1 MALTKTYT
9 KSPCALDSL
18 IQAIQQD
25 AAITVALDLTTTS
38 LLGNQL
44 TVGFKADLS
53 DWSEVDALV
62 TAHDGV
68 ALPQNST
75 QVVTGTVTVT
85 TTKDSDGTD
94 LTRQKITALGW
105 TIQDHYFEF
114 KLGTLASTGLYS
126 KKADGTAFGF
136 CTMKFYRDVAGVETL
151 ITGNDAA
158 DQSYLTTNAIRTD
171 VIWEMTNDLDIIS
184 GYMAFA
190 AAITVDVRF
199 WVVVVPDLPEIYGGS
214 KELVT
219 GGRNLRFMEPC
230 VPFVIEGRTV
240 KHLVYGGTYHTNK
253 IKLTYRHPAG
263 FNDAISMS
271 IGLYKA

>member
-1 MALTKTYT
+1 MLSFVYTKTPVEGT
-9 KSPCALDSL
+9 RLSQEISSS
-18 IQAIQQD
+18 
-25 AAITVALDLTTTS
+25 AITIAVDHVTTVAD
-38 LLGNQL
+38 QL
-44 TVGFKADLS
+44 TIVFKADLS
-53 DWSEVDALV
+53 DAEVTILDAIV
-62 TAHDGV
+62 AAHTG
-68 ALPQNST
+68 APLAQST
-75 QVVTGTVTVT
+75 QAVSVTNSIDLNQPKDTDNTVLSRT
-85 TTKDSDGTD
+85 
-94 LTRQKITALGW
+94 KITALGW
-105 TIQDHYFEF
+105 TMQDHYFEF

-126 KKADGTAFGF
+126 KKSDGTAFGF
-136 CTMKFYRDVAGVETL
+136 CTMQFYRDVAGVETL

-263 FNDAISMS
+263 FNDAVSMS